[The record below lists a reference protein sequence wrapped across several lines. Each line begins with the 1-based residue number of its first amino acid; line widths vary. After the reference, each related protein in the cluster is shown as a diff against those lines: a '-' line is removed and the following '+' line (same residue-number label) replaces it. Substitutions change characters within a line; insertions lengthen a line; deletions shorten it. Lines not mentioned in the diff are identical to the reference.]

1 MPRRASLARLALT
14 SAVALSGGL
23 SLGLPA
29 EAASPVRPGPYS
41 ACDGSG
47 CAVTFRVSRRHTMRD
62 FRAYVRCGPLPAIP
76 AIRVSG
82 AGRFAY
88 RGSLSTP
95 HARFVAEVRGRF
107 SASGVVTGT
116 VSYRRAGCRSGT
128 VPFRA
133 LRL

>member
-1 MPRRASLARLALT
+1 MSVARLVLSSAIALG
-14 SAVALSGGL
+14 GGL

-29 EAASPVRPGPYS
+29 EAAGPVRPGPYA

-47 CAVTFRVSRRHTMRD
+47 CAVTFQVSRTRTMRD

-76 AIRVSG
+76 AIRISTSE
-82 AGRFAY
+82 RFAY
-88 RGSLSTP
+88 RGTPSTP
-95 HARFVAEVRGRF
+95 RARFVAEVRGRF
-107 SASGVVTGT
+107 GAGGIVTGT
-116 VSYRRAGCRSGT
+116 VRYRRAGCGSGT